1 MILIPNRT
9 LMFHFGGIKFKKL
22 RLVSYINCTQGRIQ
36 KLQKEVVKEISA
48 ERKDGWSF
56 FFSTIQENKG
66 GAVAPSPLS
75 PLNPDTQIKLCQFS
89 DLLL

>member
-22 RLVSYINCTQGRIQ
+22 RLVSYIYCTQGRIQ
-36 KLQKEVVKEISA
+36 KLQKEVAKEISA

-56 FFSTIQENKG
+56 FFFDNTRKQG
-66 GAVAPSPLS
+66 GRRGPLAPLPPKS
-75 PLNPDTQIKLCQFS
+75 
-89 DLLL
+89 